1 MDLPQVKN
9 HESGRI
15 HALDSNGETPRCGSS
30 PIPLHMSQSSHSCST
45 PAPRQIFVTSA
56 LPYAN
61 GAIHLGHLVEYIQT
75 DIWARFH
82 RLQGHRVVYVC
93 ADDTHGTPI
102 MLRAEKE
109 GVTPEALIDRV
120 WHEHTRDFKGFSVAF
135 DLYYSTHSPENKTLS
150 EKVYEG
156 LRNAGLIDVR
166 RIEQMY
172 DPVKEMFLPDR
183 FIKGDCPKCGATDQ
197 YGDSCESCG
206 ATYGPTDLKNPRSVV
221 SGATPT
227 RKESDHYFFKL
238 SDPRCS
244 EFLRQWAIQDA
255 RLQPE
260 AANKLKEWLGDEA
273 SEPGSGTLSDW
284 DISRDSPYFGF
295 EIPGAPG
302 KYFYVWLDAPIGY
315 YAALQKYCA
324 DHGENFDAYTRP
336 DSTVEQYHF
345 IGKDILYFH
354 TLFWPAMLKFAG
366 YRTPTNVFAHGF
378 LTVDGAKMSKSRGT
392 FITAQSYLDQ
402 KLNPEWLRY
411 YFASKLNGSMEDL
424 DLHLAD
430 FVAKTNSDLVGKY
443 VNIASRCAGFITK
456 RFDGV
461 LDAAVLAQTS
471 TPIGEAVMQ
480 AADGIAQAYAE
491 RDTARVVRDVGALMD
506 RINGYVD
513 TEKPWEIAK
522 QAQDNPAL
530 LPRLH
535 EVCTQALRGFAQLTI
550 LLKPVLPV
558 TAERVENEV
567 FGLSQ
572 PLCWSDLQTPP
583 IARLAGFS
591 HLMTRVDKAQIDA
604 LIEANR
610 QSLG

>member
-1 MDLPQVKN
+1 M
-9 HESGRI
+9 
-15 HALDSNGETPRCGSS
+15 
-30 PIPLHMSQSSHSCST
+30 
-45 PAPRQIFVTSA
+45 PAPRRIFVTSA

-82 RLQGHRVVYVC
+82 RLQGHQVVYVC

-109 GVTPEALIDRV
+109 GITPEALIDRV
-120 WHEHTRDFKGFSVAF
+120 WHEHTRDFAGFSVAF
-135 DLYYSTHSPENKTLS
+135 DQYYSTHSPENKALS
-150 EKVYEG
+150 EKIYQG
-156 LRNAGLIDVR
+156 LKDAGLIEVR

-183 FIKGDCPKCGATDQ
+183 FIKGDCPKCGAADQ
-197 YGDSCESCG
+197 YGDSCEACG
-206 ATYGPTDLKNPRSVV
+206 ATYGPTDLKHPRSVV

-244 EFLRQWAIQDA
+244 DFLRQWAISDN
-255 RLQPE
+255 RLQAE
-260 AANKLKEWLGDEA
+260 ASNKLKEWLGDQNGDA
-273 SEPGSGTLSDW
+273 AQLSDW
-284 DISRDSPYFGF
+284 DISRDAPYFGF

-302 KYFYVWLDAPIGY
+302 KYFYVWLDAPVGY
-315 YAALQKYCA
+315 YAGLMKYCNE
-324 DHGENFDAYTRP
+324 HGLDFNDFTRS
-336 DSTVEQYHF
+336 DSAVEQYHF

-354 TLFWPAMLKFAG
+354 TLFWPAMLKFSG

-402 KLNPEWLRY
+402 GLNPEWLRY

-424 DLHLAD
+424 DLNLSD
-430 FVAKTNSDLVGKY
+430 FIAKTNSDLVGKY

-456 RFDGV
+456 RFDGA
-461 LDAAVLAQTS
+461 LDPAVLALER
-471 TPIGEAVMQ
+471 TPIGDAVLQ
-480 AADGIAQAYAE
+480 AAPGIAQAYAQ
-491 RDTARVVRDVGALMD
+491 RDTARAVREIGALMD
-506 RINGYVD
+506 TVNSYVD

-522 QAQDNPAL
+522 QAQTAPEL
-530 LPRLH
+530 MGRLH
-535 EVCTQALRGFAQLTI
+535 QVCTHALRGFVQLTI
-550 LLKPVLPV
+550 LLKPILPA
-558 TAERVENEV
+558 TAKRIEDEV
-567 FGLSQ
+567 FGLAQ
-572 PLCWSDLQTPP
+572 PLVWADLAKPP
-583 IARLAGFS
+583 ITRLAGFS
-591 HLMTRVDKAQIDA
+591 HLMTRVDQAQIDR
-604 LIEANR
+604 LLEANR